1 MENIT
6 PNEQNIVETPAEQ
19 TPKSTTSKIVENV
32 ANKATDALVSTG
44 KSLAKAGMESGA
56 KAIGGSVT
64 KAFAPLIMKILI
76 GTAIAGAVAG
86 GGAALI
92 KHIKESDALKIS
104 DTPNVVEKI
113 KQISEFTTYTYI
125 EEFVIHDQKAEAKD
139 ASAIRTLF
147 NKEAVADTLRS
158 EIVIITRGVVRAG
171 YDLAKIGTDD
181 IKASNDTI
189 SVTLPAPEVF
199 DIIINPSDNRVFVEE
214 GKWSHEEITALQVDC
229 RNKLQ
234 ENAINS
240 GILENAEKAGVAKL
254 QSLFKTFGYNVV
266 EINN

>member
-19 TPKSTTSKIVENV
+19 TPQSTTSKIVENV

-44 KSLAKAGMESGA
+44 KSLAKAGIESGA

-76 GTAIAGAVAG
+76 GSAIAGAVAG

-181 IKASNDTI
+181 IKASNI
-189 SVTLPAPEVF
+189 AIEVTANGIALLNA
-199 DIIINPSDNRVFVEE
+199 E
-214 GKWSHEEITALQVDC
+214 GKTITVYTPNGICVADIDNYRGEEITLE
-229 RNKLQ
+229 K
-234 ENAINS
+234 
-240 GILENAEKAGVAKL
+240 GIYIVRVG
-254 QSLFKTFGYNVV
+254 
-266 EINN
+266 NNTIKVII